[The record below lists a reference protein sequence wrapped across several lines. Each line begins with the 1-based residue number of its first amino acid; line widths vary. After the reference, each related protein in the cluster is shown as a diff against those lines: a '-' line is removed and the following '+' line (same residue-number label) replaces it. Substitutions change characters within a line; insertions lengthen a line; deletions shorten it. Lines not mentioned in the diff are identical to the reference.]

1 MNSSSGS
8 KYTPRP
14 MSSRTSYA
22 LGAVALV
29 VIAVIV
35 VLVVRWNSDNSLS
48 VRDDGYGPVHD
59 PGVHALLDSD
69 GAIVLGKIDAAKTID
84 LYEDPLCPACGTL
97 EHLYGQEIA
106 HKIDEGKLAVRYRLV
121 NFLDSKSGSKDYSSR
136 AVAASECV
144 ADYGDGPV
152 YSKFHELLF
161 TTKQPSENGGDLGN
175 DELSALAKEA
185 GAPDEVT
192 QCISKGQRVDS
203 ARNHAE
209 AALTAMKAALGG
221 KVQTPTVFD
230 GTKEIDVNDE
240 EWVVQVAG

>member
-1 MNSSSGS
+1 
-8 KYTPRP
+8 

-35 VLVVRWNSDNSLS
+35 VLVVRWNSDNTLK

-69 GAIVLGKIDAAKTID
+69 GAIVLGKLDAAKTVDI
-84 LYEDPLCPACGTL
+84 YEDPLCPACGSL

-136 AVAASECV
+136 GVAASECV
-144 ADYGDGPV
+144 ADDGDGPV

-161 TTKQPSENGGDLGN
+161 TTKQPSEDGGDLSN
-175 DELSALAKEA
+175 DQLAAVAKEA
-185 GAPDEVT
+185 GAPDAVL
-192 QCISKGQRVDS
+192 QCITKGQRIDS
-203 ARNHAE
+203 ARNHAD
-209 AALTAMKAALGG
+209 AALTAMKSALGG
-221 KVQTPTVFD
+221 KVQTPTVLD
-230 GTKEIDVNDE
+230 GAEEIDVNNE
-240 EWVVQVAG
+240 NWVADLAG